1 MMPFVVAAGATQVMM
16 TLLLLLLLVSHL
28 VAAFHYSSTFVHLRL
43 CTRTPIEDH
52 RIENMTIS
60 ERIVVKKM
68 TDSGNPK
75 L

>member
-60 ERIVVKKM
+60 ECVVVKKM

>member
-16 TLLLLLLLVSHL
+16 TLLLLLLVSHL

-60 ERIVVKKM
+60 ECVVVKKM